1 MPMNKALM
9 KVIGIAH
16 TSLYKMSGGKLTRNM
31 RGSEVVLL
39 TTTGRKSGKQ
49 RTTPLFG
56 LADGQNWTV
65 IASQGGHP
73 EHPNWYLNLRDN
85 PDVALQVGS
94 ETQRMRAETADGE
107 ERERLWKSM
116 AEMYDG
122 YDEYQKLTTRVI
134 PVVVLKPVATAD
146 A

>member
-1 MPMNKALM
+1 MPMNKTLM
-9 KVIGIAH
+9 KVIVIMH

-39 TTTGRKSGKQ
+39 TTKGRKSGKQ

-56 LADGQNWTV
+56 LADGENWTV

-85 PDVALQVGS
+85 PEVALQVGS
-94 ETQRMRAETADGE
+94 ETMRMRAETAEGT
-107 ERERLWKSM
+107 ERARLWKNM
-116 AEMYDG
+116 AAMYDG

-134 PVVVLKPVATAD
+134 PVVVLKPAESG
-146 A
+146 

>member
-1 MPMNKALM
+1 MPMNKTLM
-9 KVIGIAH
+9 KVIGIVH
-16 TSLYKMSGGKLTRNM
+16 TSLYKMSGGRLTRKM

-39 TTTGRKSGKQ
+39 TTTGRKSGKK
-49 RTTPLFG
+49 RTSPLFG
-56 LADGQNWTV
+56 LADGENWTV

-85 PDVALQVGS
+85 PDVELQVGS
-94 ETQRMRAETADGE
+94 ETQRMRAETAEGA

-134 PVVVLKPVATAD
+134 PVFVLKPVTTGD